1 MRIKRPKK
9 RNILIT
15 IRTIKKVREIIERVC
30 LDEQIT
36 ITSLLENL
44 VIRYERKKIRKENRK
59 NTLSDLE

>member
-44 VIRYERKKIRKENRK
+44 VIRYERKKIRKEKRK